1 MKPIVAIV
9 LLSAAA
15 LACGCASNSKPAT
28 ASASAKPVNKVC
40 AIMTEHPVKEKNTP
54 TVAWKG
60 QTVGFC
66 CGDCIDEWN
75 KLSAADKDKALA
87 SALAAK

>member
-1 MKPIVAIV
+1 MKPIVTIA

-15 LACGCASNSKPAT
+15 LACGCASNSKGSG

-40 AIMTEHPVKEKNTP
+40 AVMTEHPVDEKNTP

-66 CGDCIDEWN
+66 CGDCVDEWN
-75 KLSAADKDKALA
+75 KLSSADKDKALA
-87 SALAAK
+87 AAMAAK